1 MRSSERT
8 YLISDYPLL
17 IALTY
22 VCPTL
27 ICVSWFVVHYVV
39 VLFKAVLWV
48 SFGLKKALLMVL
60 VMSQMLLVGSIAS
73 CVSIGLSGRD
83 DGLGISGKVDVSQFS
98 QLFFSQDF
106 FTARY
111 CHYQFLK

>member
-8 YLISDYPLL
+8 LLMSDYPLL

-27 ICVSWFVVHYVV
+27 ICVSRFVHYVV

-48 SFGLKKALLMVL
+48 PFGLKKALLMVL
-60 VMSQMLLVGSIAS
+60 VMSQTLLVGSIHS
-73 CVSIGLSGRD
+73 DVRIGLIERD
-83 DGLGISGKVDVSQFS
+83 DGLGITGKVDVFH
-98 QLFFSQDF
+98 FFSLF
-106 FTARY
+106 
-111 CHYQFLK
+111 

>member
-8 YLISDYPLL
+8 KLISDYPLL
-17 IALTY
+17 LALTY

-27 ICVSWFVVHYVV
+27 ICVSRFVVHYVV

-60 VMSQMLLVGSIAS
+60 VMSQMLLVGFIAS
-73 CVSIGLSGRD
+73 DVRIGLSGRD
-83 DGLGISGKVDVSQFS
+83 DGLGITGKVA
-98 QLFFSQDF
+98 FFS
-106 FTARY
+106 FTFS
-111 CHYQFLK
+111 HSLFLELTISYQV